1 MADLTRLHEQI
12 TIVERQLAAMTSQ
25 AAEGGSARRMA
36 ARRAEIAKQQRYL
49 DGLREALALV
59 ATDGPNQ
66 AVIEISAHPSIW
78 ATVLP
83 LATTGQTAD
92 QASIKRGVN
101 GGTIRLSEAAA
112 WSADNDRA
120 IAPTLQAVHAACQA
134 KPHWR
139 RCPEPRPERKGGPT
153 RTNPGT
159 DLGASRRRTGVHAVG
174 APPAIVGPAAPHPLW
189 NQASSSSRSA
199 GAAETAGTSSR

>member
-25 AAEGGSARRMA
+25 AAEDGSARRMA

-49 DGLREALALV
+49 DGLREALTLV
-59 ATDGPNQ
+59 TTHEANQ
-66 AVIEISAHPSIW
+66 AVIEISAHPSSW
-78 ATVLP
+78 ATVLR

-101 GGTIRLSEAAA
+101 SGTIRLSEAAA

-120 IAPTLQAVHAACQA
+120 IEPIIHAVHAACQA

-139 RCPEPRPERKGGPT
+139 RWFPDALFE
-153 RTNPGT
+153 NLA
-159 DLGASRRRTGVHAVG
+159 DANRR
-174 APPAIVGPAAPHPLW
+174 AAD
-189 NQASSSSRSA
+189 S
-199 GAAETAGTSSR
+199 

>member
-12 TIVERQLAAMTSQ
+12 TTVERQLAALRSR
-25 AAEGGSARRMA
+25 AAEDGSAGRVA

-49 DGLREALALV
+49 DGLREALTLV
-59 ATDGPNQ
+59 TTDHPNQ

-78 ATVLP
+78 ATVLR

-101 GGTIRLSEAAA
+101 SGTIRLSEAAA

-120 IAPTLQAVHAACQA
+120 IEPILQAVQAACPA

-139 RCPEPRPERKGGPT
+139 RWFPDALFE
-153 RTNPGT
+153 N
-159 DLGASRRRTGVHAVG
+159 LAGATGVQ
-174 APPAIVGPAAPHPLW
+174 PAADKT
-189 NQASSSSRSA
+189 
-199 GAAETAGTSSR
+199 GATTVTAPRAEA